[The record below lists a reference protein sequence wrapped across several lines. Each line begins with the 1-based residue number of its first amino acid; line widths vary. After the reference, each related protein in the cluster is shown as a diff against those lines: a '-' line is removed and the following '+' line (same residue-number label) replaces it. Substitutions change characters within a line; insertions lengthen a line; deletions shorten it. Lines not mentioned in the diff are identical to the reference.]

1 VSEAKLHRI
10 RDVINEG
17 LLSRSTLYRLV
28 REGRVELVHRGKRM
42 TFLRENGSQI
52 IDRLARE
59 DRESPAAQGQSAA

>member
-1 VSEAKLHRI
+1 MSEPVILHRI

-42 TFLRENGSQI
+42 TFLRETGSQI

-59 DRESPAAQGQSAA
+59 DRESLA